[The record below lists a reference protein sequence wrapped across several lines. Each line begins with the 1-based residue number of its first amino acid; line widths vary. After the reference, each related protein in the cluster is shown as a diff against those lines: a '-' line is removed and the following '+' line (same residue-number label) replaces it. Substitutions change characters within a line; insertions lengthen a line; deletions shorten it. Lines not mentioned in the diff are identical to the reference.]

1 MAGHSKWANIKHR
14 KAAVDKKRGK
24 EFSKI
29 ARAIIAAARAGG
41 GNPEDNLSLRLPL
54 ERARAANM
62 PRDTVERAIKRGTGA
77 LGGDEFAP
85 ATYEAYGPG
94 GAGILIQALT
104 DNANR
109 TVPEIRSALEKRG
122 GTLGKPGSVAWNF
135 EQKALV
141 TVAADAVAEE
151 ALLEIALEAG
161 ADDVVREGDTYSITA
176 PPDGYGALVAA
187 LASASIEAKTSDV
200 TYLPKSQ
207 VLLDP
212 DAARRMV
219 LLIES
224 LEELED
230 VQSAITNA
238 DIPEEVLREIHA

>member
-77 LGGDEFAP
+77 LAGDEFAP

-122 GTLGKPGSVAWNF
+122 GVLGKPGSVSWNF
-135 EQKALV
+135 EQKALF
-141 TVAADAVAEE
+141 TVDAAETTEE
-151 ALLEIALEAG
+151 ALLDLALEAG
-161 ADDVVREGDTYSITA
+161 AEDVVRDGDTYSVTG
-176 PPDGYGALVAA
+176 PPDAYGALVGAFA
-187 LASASIEAKTSDV
+187 QRGIETKTSDV
-200 TYLPKSQ
+200 TFLPKSQ

-212 DAARRMV
+212 DAARKMV

-224 LEELED
+224 LEDLED

-238 DIPEEVLREIHA
+238 DIPDEVLREMQA